1 MKKNI
6 RITEDVFGNKILTD
20 ESGEYVGMVS
30 DLLVGSI
37 FTSADNKTE
46 ATIMPDLIG
55 ETVTIDQDTDDFRF

>member
-6 RITEDVFGNKILTD
+6 RITDDLFGNKFVTD
-20 ESGEYVGMVS
+20 ESGKYVGMVS

-37 FTSADNKTE
+37 FTSADNKTQ

-55 ETVTIDQDTDDFRF
+55 ETATIDQETDDFPF